1 MRGKGYLLVISV
13 LVGFYIA
20 NKFTIWLLVCLIW
33 LALLFIWFKRKK
45 ISVIELTVLI
55 LVAFFFSHHFVQ
67 DQPDDPFDLDTE
79 VSLVG
84 KVTAIDK
91 QTDDYTIFTIKDPHS
106 NEQFQVNDFTG
117 LNSMIN
123 VGATCQVTGN
133 LQLPDQA
140 TNPGQFNYQ
149 KYLSN
154 QNIYYQIVI
163 DQNEQLYCEGIN
175 LIGQL
180 QSFRQKQLAYL
191 TQQLSEHTASW
202 TKSLVLGN
210 RAAIDDDLLELFQ
223 RWHLTH
229 LLSISGLHISILV
242 VIIHFTLIHV
252 FRLTKESTYQLL
264 IIFLLLYPF
273 MAGGAPS
280 IWRASI
286 VSSLNYLAWYHR
298 HRVATIDFLSI
309 SFVLLLLIKPDWIY
323 HLGFQFSY
331 LITFSILLSK
341 KILAQISQPI
351 LIAAYITGLSILMTI
366 PIQVSSFYIFNP
378 YSFFLNV
385 FATLYFSIFFIP
397 IIFITYLTCFV
408 CPPLMRILDM
418 FIEQI
423 NGLFLFVLTHVDQ
436 FFYRPII
443 TGSLSPLFMFLFY
456 LTLFY
461 LLAQFERK
469 KRQQSCYAFIC
480 LMAILMLHQLT
491 PYFNPYGKVTTLDV
505 GQSDTLI
512 IELPYRRG
520 VILYDVGAT
529 LGADFEMT
537 SDKVYQQIIKP
548 YLYQAGISQ
557 IDGVILSHEDHDHI
571 GSLAYLL
578 NDFSVQTL
586 ITSVYFQWPESIQSL
601 LSQLDIDLEVVSFG
615 QSFNVA
621 EQEFFV
627 LGPSQD
633 WGDRNDNSLV
643 LYTMFSNDSWLLTGD
658 ISERVEKELISNF
671 PKLSIDTLSVP
682 HHGSATS
689 SSSTFLEVTAPNN
702 VLISVGRNNFFNHP
716 NEQVISRLEE
726 ANFTIYRT
734 DQNGAIQFIFHNS
747 KPGGTFLP
755 FIP

>member
-13 LVGFYIA
+13 MVGFYITQR
-20 NKFTIWLLVCLIW
+20 FIVWLLVCLIW
-33 LALLFIWFKRKK
+33 LVLLLIWFKQNKL
-45 ISVIELTVLI
+45 SVIELAVLI
-55 LVAFFFSHHFVQ
+55 LVTFFFSHHFVQ
-67 DQPDDPFDLDTE
+67 DQPDYPFDLDTE

-84 KVTAIDK
+84 QVIAIDK
-91 QTDDYTIFTIKDPHS
+91 QTDDYTIFTIKDHHMD
-106 NEQFQVNDFTG
+106 EQFQVSDFTG
-117 LNSMIN
+117 LNPMIN

-133 LQLPDQA
+133 IQLPDQA

-149 KYLSN
+149 KYLFN
-154 QNIYYQIVI
+154 QNIYHQIVV
-163 DQNEQLYCEGIN
+163 DQNEQLNCEGIN
-175 LIGQL
+175 LIGRL
-180 QSFRQKQLAYL
+180 QSFRQKQLTYL
-191 TQQLSEHTASW
+191 NQQLSEDTARW
-202 TKSLVLGN
+202 AKSLVLGDQT
-210 RAAIDDDLLELFQ
+210 AIDDDLLELFQ

-242 VIIHFTLIHV
+242 VIIHFILIHV
-252 FRLTKESTYQLL
+252 FRLTKESTYQFL

-323 HLGFQFSY
+323 QLGFQFSY
-331 LITFSILLSK
+331 LITFSILFSK
-341 KILAQISQPI
+341 KILAQITQPI
-351 LIAAYITGLSILMTI
+351 LISAYITGLSILMTI

-378 YSFFLNV
+378 YSFFLNI
-385 FATLYFSIFFIP
+385 FATLYFSFFLIP
-397 IIFITYLTCFV
+397 IIFLTYLTCFV
-408 CPPLMRILDM
+408 CPPLMRILDVL
-418 FIEQI
+418 IDQI
-423 NGLFLFVLTHVDQ
+423 NNLFLFVLTQIDHL
-436 FFYRPII
+436 FYQPII
-443 TGSLSPLFMFLFY
+443 TGALSPLFIFLFY

-469 KRQQSCYAFIC
+469 KIHQSIYAFIC
-480 LMAILMLHQLT
+480 LVVILMTHQLI

-512 IELPYRRG
+512 IELPHRRG

-548 YLYQAGISQ
+548 YLYQAGISK

-571 GSLAYLL
+571 GSLVYLL

-586 ITSVYFQWPESIQSL
+586 ITSVYFQWPESMHSL
-601 LSQLDIDLEVVSFG
+601 LSPLDIDHEVVTFG
-615 QSFNVA
+615 QSFNIA

-627 LGPSQD
+627 LSPSQD

-658 ISERVEKELISNF
+658 ISEQVEKELINHF
-671 PKLSIDTLSVP
+671 PNLSIDTLSVA

-689 SSSTFLEVTAPNN
+689 SSSPFLKVTAPKN
-702 VLISVGRNNFFNHP
+702 VLISVGRKNSFNHP

-726 ANFTIYRT
+726 AGFTIYRT
-734 DQNGAIQFIFHNS
+734 DQNGAIQFIFHNR

-755 FIP
+755 FMP